1 MLLKNTLKRIVLK
14 QQSELSKFLGIKRFF
29 KIKLLSRYAIIISG
43 VRRCGKSTLARQFL
57 KDKKHI
63 YYLNFEDIG
72 LSDFKLSDFERLEEV
87 FKEELG
93 ISNLYFFDEIQ
104 NIEGWEKYIRQLIDN
119 GKKVLITGSNA
130 SMLSKELG
138 TKLTGRH
145 ITKELYPFSYKEF
158 LSLKKKSSSLKL
170 FNEYLKKGGF
180 PEYLKTDEKSILKN
194 LFQDIIYRDIIVRN
208 NLRNE
213 AVIKKLIN
221 YLVSNIGNE
230 ISYNKLKII
239 IGVGSVNTIIQFM
252 EHLENSYLIF
262 SIKKFDYSYKKQLR
276 NPKKIYCIDNGII
289 GQNAFSFSENYG
301 ILLENQVF
309 IELKRRGYE
318 VYYHKEKRECDF
330 IVQEK
335 SSITKAIQIT
345 KELKDYN
352 KEREIE
358 GILEAMNKFN
368 LKEGL
373 ILTENQEDEIKVEDK
388 IIRIIPV
395 WKWLLEE

>member
-1 MLLKNTLKRIVLK
+1 M
-14 QQSELSKFLGIKRFF
+14 
-29 KIKLLSRYAIIISG
+29 
-43 VRRCGKSTLARQFL
+43 
-57 KDKKHI
+57 
-63 YYLNFEDIG
+63 
-72 LSDFKLSDFERLEEV
+72 
-87 FKEELG
+87 
-93 ISNLYFFDEIQ
+93 
-104 NIEGWEKYIRQLIDN
+104 
-119 GKKVLITGSNA
+119 
-130 SMLSKELG
+130 
-138 TKLTGRH
+138 
-145 ITKELYPFSYKEF
+145 
-158 LSLKKKSSSLKL
+158 
-170 FNEYLKKGGF
+170 
-180 PEYLKTDEKSILKN
+180 
-194 LFQDIIYRDIIVRN
+194 FQDIIYRDIIVRN